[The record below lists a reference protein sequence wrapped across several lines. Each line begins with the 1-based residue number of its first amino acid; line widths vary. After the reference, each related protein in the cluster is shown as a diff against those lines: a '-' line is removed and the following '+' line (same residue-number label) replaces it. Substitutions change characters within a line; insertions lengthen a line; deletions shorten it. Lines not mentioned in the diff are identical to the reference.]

1 MKKLFLIIISL
12 SVLISGCQSTAKSVQ
27 ITTEKEVKVENSNY
41 NRYICIDDI
50 VRDTSVLGGVYNK
63 YYVKYVSYKT
73 SVGDI
78 NIVAQDKVSDEQML
92 YAYSL
97 LSFYLESLDNIKV
110 AENLAENN
118 AVLVMPNGADGT
130 SKIPD
135 KALRGQPLYASE
147 VSNVGSVW
155 YVNNDYEHRDAAYE
169 EIFHMVHDYG
179 IGTVNNAGV
188 MVDLQKKMYR
198 TTMNALPDK
207 NKWGSEGIWGLGSRE
222 WLLELSKEGSL
233 EQEYFA
239 SVLDSYYGLWQA
251 FEEPGGMWGL
261 YVAKSREDIKV
272 KDKKGYELITSILP
286 SHQTFMARVDPSFEG
301 TFKMDLDEN
310 LPYTFKSQ
318 YLRNARLIGTKSS
331 GLMGNDENNILMGN
345 AGDNTF
351 DGQGGSD
358 TVQFSGALSEY
369 SISRT
374 SDGVVVIDKLERD
387 GNDLLKN
394 IEVLRFTDKD
404 IKIENIK

>member
-1 MKKLFLIIISL
+1 MKKLFFILMSL
-12 SVLISGCQSTAKSVQ
+12 SILVTGCQATAQSTQTMIEA
-27 ITTEKEVKVENSNY
+27 EVKADNANYIQYISVE
-41 NRYICIDDI
+41 DI
-50 VRDTSVLGGVYNK
+50 KRETSTLGGVYKK
-63 YYVKYVSYKT
+63 YYTKYVSYET
-73 SVGDI
+73 SAGNI

-97 LSFYLESLDNIKV
+97 LSFYLESLDNIKI
-110 AENLAENN
+110 AEKLAENN

-135 KALRGQPLYASE
+135 QALRGQPLYELE
-147 VSNVGSVW
+147 VSNIGSVW
-155 YVNNDYEHRDAAYE
+155 YINNDYEHRDAAYE

-179 IGTVNNAGV
+179 IGTVNNTGV
-188 MVDLQKKMYR
+188 MVDLQKKMYS
-198 TTMNALPDK
+198 TTMNALPEK
-207 NKWGSEGIWGLGSRE
+207 SKWGLEGLWGLGSRE

-261 YVAKSREDIKV
+261 YVAKSREDIKE

-286 SHQTFMARVDPSFEG
+286 SHQTFMARIDPSFEG
-301 TFKMDLDEN
+301 TFKMSLDEN

-318 YLRNARLIGTKSS
+318 YLRDARLIGTKSS
-331 GLMGNDENNILMGN
+331 GLLGNDENNILMGN
-345 AGDNTF
+345 AGNNTF
-351 DGQGGSD
+351 DGQGGND
-358 TVQFSGALSEY
+358 TVQFSGVSSEY
-369 SISRT
+369 SISST
-374 SDGVVVIDKLERD
+374 SDSVVVIDNQGRD
-387 GNDLLKN
+387 GNDLLEN

>member
-1 MKKLFLIIISL
+1 MSL
-12 SVLISGCQSTAKSVQ
+12 SILVTGCQATAQSTQTMIEA
-27 ITTEKEVKVENSNY
+27 EVKADNANYIQYISVE
-41 NRYICIDDI
+41 DI
-50 VRDTSVLGGVYNK
+50 KRETSTLGGVYKK
-63 YYVKYVSYKT
+63 YYTKYVSYET
-73 SVGDI
+73 SAGNI

-97 LSFYLESLDNIKV
+97 LSFYLESLDNIKI
-110 AENLAENN
+110 AEKLAENN

-135 KALRGQPLYASE
+135 QALRGQPLYELE
-147 VSNVGSVW
+147 VSNIGSVW
-155 YVNNDYEHRDAAYE
+155 YINNDYEHRDAAYE

-179 IGTVNNAGV
+179 IGTVNNTGV
-188 MVDLQKKMYR
+188 MVDLQKKMYS
-198 TTMNALPDK
+198 TTMNALPEK
-207 NKWGSEGIWGLGSRE
+207 SKWGLEGLWGLGSRE

-261 YVAKSREDIKV
+261 YVAKSREDIKE

-286 SHQTFMARVDPSFEG
+286 SHQTFMARIDPSFEG
-301 TFKMDLDEN
+301 TFKMSLDEN

-318 YLRNARLIGTKSS
+318 YLRDARLIGTKSS
-331 GLMGNDENNILMGN
+331 GLLGNDENNILMGN

-351 DGQGGSD
+351 DGQGGND
-358 TVQFSGALSEY
+358 TVQFSGVSTEY
-369 SISRT
+369 SISST
-374 SDGVVVIDKLERD
+374 SDSVVVIDNQGRD
-387 GNDLLKN
+387 GNDLLEN

>member
-1 MKKLFLIIISL
+1 MIE
-12 SVLISGCQSTAKSVQ
+12 A
-27 ITTEKEVKVENSNY
+27 EVKADNANYIQYISVE
-41 NRYICIDDI
+41 DI
-50 VRDTSVLGGVYNK
+50 KRETSTLGGVYKK
-63 YYVKYVSYKT
+63 YYTKYVSYET
-73 SVGDI
+73 SAGNI

-97 LSFYLESLDNIKV
+97 LSFYLESLDNIKI
-110 AENLAENN
+110 AEKLAENN

-135 KALRGQPLYASE
+135 QALRGQPLYELE
-147 VSNVGSVW
+147 VSNIGSVW
-155 YVNNDYEHRDAAYE
+155 YINNDYEHRDAAYE

-179 IGTVNNAGV
+179 IGTVNNTGV
-188 MVDLQKKMYR
+188 MVDLQKKMYS
-198 TTMNALPDK
+198 TTMNALPEK
-207 NKWGSEGIWGLGSRE
+207 SKWGLEGLWGLGSRE

-261 YVAKSREDIKV
+261 YVAKSREDIKE

-286 SHQTFMARVDPSFEG
+286 SHQTFMARIDPSFEG
-301 TFKMDLDEN
+301 TFKMSLDEN

-318 YLRNARLIGTKSS
+318 YLRDARLIGTKSS
-331 GLMGNDENNILMGN
+331 GLLGNDENNILMGN
-345 AGDNTF
+345 AGNNTF
-351 DGQGGSD
+351 DGQGGND
-358 TVQFSGALSEY
+358 TVQFSGVSSEY
-369 SISRT
+369 SISST
-374 SDGVVVIDKLERD
+374 SDSVVVIDNQGRD
-387 GNDLLKN
+387 GNDLLEN